1 VVLLM
6 TGHEA
11 KMARGIAVGAAA
23 TLLLSLSLIP
33 VWGAVGAAVATATG
47 NVASNVLLSIFAWR
61 SVKIYTPAFGLHRFQ
76 QS

>member
-1 VVLLM
+1 
-6 TGHEA
+6 
-11 KMARGIAVGAAA
+11 
-23 TLLLSLSLIP
+23 
-33 VWGAVGAAVATATG
+33 VGAAVATATG